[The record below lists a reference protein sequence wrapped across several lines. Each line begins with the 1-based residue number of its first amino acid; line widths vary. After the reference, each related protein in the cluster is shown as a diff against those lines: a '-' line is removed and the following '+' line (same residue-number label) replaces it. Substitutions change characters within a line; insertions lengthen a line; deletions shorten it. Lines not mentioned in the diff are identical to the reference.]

1 MNFNIVAEG
10 NTDFRVLR
18 IVIESIIEDAVVNV
32 LVPTVDAYSH
42 TTIGTAGW
50 EKVVDYLGSN
60 LLKGALDNCDYLV
73 IQIDTDEC
81 EHVNYN
87 AASITQADQD
97 ISSFYEVIKNKIIEW
112 INKFDPNTYEMYKS
126 KIIFAICIH
135 SLECWLL
142 ALYVKQNELPRK
154 RILAGF
160 DHLNRALARH
170 NMRLSEPK
178 DPNQYE
184 HLAHQ
189 LRKRRNHPIVREY
202 SYSFDRFIS
211 ALETLESA

>member
-18 IVIESIIEDAVVNV
+18 IVIESILEDAVVNV

-50 EKVVDYLGSN
+50 ENVVDFLGSN

-81 EHVNYN
+81 EHINYN
-87 AASITQADQD
+87 AASITLADED
-97 ISSFYEVIKNKIIEW
+97 IDSFYEDIKNKIIEW
-112 INKFDPNTYEMYKS
+112 INKFDPNTYEIYKE

-160 DHLNRALARH
+160 DHLNRALTRH
-170 NMRLSEPK
+170 NLRLSEPK

-184 HLAHQ
+184 RLAHQ

-202 SYSFDRFIS
+202 SYSFDRFVS
-211 ALETLESA
+211 VLETLESV